1 MLPPRASNRSSD
13 VRTSPSLTVSLT
25 MTLPID
31 LSMRLTRA
39 FYEGLARPQRFAE
52 GLRLMAE
59 SLDSEL
65 AVFGLW
71 DRRGLWAAWRQAR
84 KAGDNAWQ
92 YLIDDNRLPSTEFRS
107 QIRKLPSSRWAQA
120 EPSELPISFGRL
132 NDTTLHALCRRLDVG
147 LAEALVCVYRQADA
161 MPGAGMLLAADD
173 MLTTL
178 LPGLEPLARMHQ
190 LAQGSRYLTHL
201 LSCIR
206 MPVMLVDAS
215 GRILAANPAARSLV
229 EQARKAS
236 GGKPGI
242 TLPGLSAEQFSAIV
256 RRACRPGDKGGGS
269 LMQVSTGSTQPP
281 LQVMATPVAANPSIG
296 SQQPTAL
303 ILVHGPQRVDSG
315 SHLLQQIFGLTPAE
329 ARLTRLIL
337 EGRSPGDAAIQL
349 HVSVSTIRTQLSAVL
364 KKTGAQRQSD
374 LVRRLSPLL
383 VLDSGHHL
391 H

>member
-1 MLPPRASNRSSD
+1 
-13 VRTSPSLTVSLT
+13 
-25 MTLPID
+25 MTLPLD
-31 LSMRLTRA
+31 LSMRLNRA

-71 DRRGLWAAWRQAR
+71 DRRGLWAVWRQAR
-84 KAGDNAWQ
+84 KAGDCAWQ
-92 YLIDDNRLPSTEFRS
+92 YLVEDNRLPSAEFRAH
-107 QIRKLPSSRWAQA
+107 IRKLPSSRWALA
-120 EPSELPISFGRL
+120 EPLDLPISFGRL
-132 NDTTLHALCRRLDVG
+132 TDHSLHALCRRLTVG
-147 LAEALVCVYRQADA
+147 RADA
-161 MPGAGMLLAADD
+161 LLCLYRHDASLPGPGLLMAADD
-173 MLTTL
+173 MLSAL
-178 LPGLEPLARMHQ
+178 RPGLEPLARMQQ

-215 GRILAANPAARSLV
+215 GRILAANPSARSMV
-229 EQARKAS
+229 DQARKTN
-236 GGKPGI
+236 GGKPGVAI
-242 TLPGLSAEQFSAIV
+242 PGLSADQFAAIV
-256 RRACRPGDKGGGS
+256 RRACRPGDKGGSS
-269 LMQVSTGSTQPP
+269 LMQVSPGSAQQP
-281 LQVMATPVAANPSIG
+281 LQVMATPVAANPAIG
-296 SQQPTAL
+296 SNQPTAL
-303 ILVHGPQRVDSG
+303 ILVHGSQGVESG

-349 HVSVSTIRTQLSAVL
+349 HVSVATIRTQLSAVL

-383 VLDSGHHL
+383 VLDSGQQL

>member
-1 MLPPRASNRSSD
+1 
-13 VRTSPSLTVSLT
+13 
-25 MTLPID
+25 MTLPVD
-31 LSMRLTRA
+31 LSMRLTQA

-59 SLDSEL
+59 SLDSDL

-71 DRRGLWAAWRQAR
+71 DRRGLWGAWRQAR
-84 KAGDNAWQ
+84 KAGESAWQ
-92 YLIDDNRLPSTEFRS
+92 YLIDDNRLPSIEFRS
-107 QIRKLPSSRWAQA
+107 QVRKLPASQWTLA
-120 EPSELPISFGRL
+120 EPFELPISLGRL
-132 NDTTLHALCRRLDVG
+132 SDTHWHALCRRLTVG
-147 LAEALVCVYRQADA
+147 RAEALVCVYRHDET
-161 MPGAGMLLAADD
+161 MPGAAVLLAADD
-173 MLTTL
+173 MLATL
-178 LPGLEPLARMHQ
+178 LPGLEPLAKMHQ

-215 GRILAANPAARSLV
+215 GRILASNPAARMLV
-229 EQARKAS
+229 EQARKAN
-236 GGKPGI
+236 GGKPGV
-242 TLPGLSAEQFSAIV
+242 TLPGLSAEQFASIV
-256 RRACRPGDKGGGS
+256 RRACRPGEKGGGS
-269 LMQVSTGSTQPP
+269 LMQVSPGSTQPP
-281 LQVMATPVAANPSIG
+281 LQVMATPVAANPAIG
-296 SQQPTAL
+296 SDQPTAL
-303 ILVHGPQRVDSG
+303 ILVHGPQRADSG
-315 SHLLQQIFGLTPAE
+315 NHLLQQIFGLTPAE
-329 ARLTRLIL
+329 ARLARLIL

>member
-1 MLPPRASNRSSD
+1 
-13 VRTSPSLTVSLT
+13 

-39 FYEGLARPQRFAE
+39 FYEGLAKPQRFAE

-59 SLDSEL
+59 TLDSEL

-71 DRRGLWAAWRQAR
+71 DRRGLWAVWRQAR

-92 YLIDDNRLPSTEFRS
+92 YLIEDNRLPSTEFRI
-107 QIRKLPSSRWAQA
+107 QVRKLPSSRWTQA
-120 EPSELPISFGRL
+120 DPFDLPISFGRL
-132 NDTTLHALCRRLDVG
+132 NDTRLHALCRRLAVG
-147 LAEALVCVYRQADA
+147 RAEALVCVYRQDETL
-161 MPGAGMLLAADD
+161 PGPVTLLAADD
-173 MLTTL
+173 MLATL
-178 LPGLEPLARMHQ
+178 LPGLEPLAKMHQ
-190 LAQGSRYLTHL
+190 LAQGSRYLTHQ

-215 GRILAANPAARSLV
+215 GRILAANPAARGLV
-229 EQARKAS
+229 EQARKS
-236 GGKPGI
+236 NGGKPGVS
-242 TLPGLSAEQFSAIV
+242 LPGLSAEQFSAIV
-256 RRACRPGDKGGGS
+256 RRACRPGEKGGGS
-269 LMQVSTGSTQPP
+269 LMQVKPGSTHTP
-281 LQVMATPVAANPSIG
+281 LQVMATPVAANPAIG
-296 SQQPTAL
+296 SHQPAAL
-303 ILVHGPQRVDSG
+303 ILVHGPQGVDSG

>member
-1 MLPPRASNRSSD
+1 M
-13 VRTSPSLTVSLT
+13 LTVSLT

-31 LSMRLTRA
+31 LSMHLTRA

-59 SLDSEL
+59 SLDSEV
-65 AVFGLW
+65 AVFGMW

-84 KAGDNAWQ
+84 RVGDNAWQ
-92 YLIDDNRLPSTEFRS
+92 YLIEDNRLPSTELRS
-107 QIRKLPSSRWAQA
+107 QIRKLPASHWAR
-120 EPSELPISFGRL
+120 PDTLELPLSFGRL
-132 NDTTLHALCRRLDVG
+132 TDGGLHALCRRLAVG
-147 LAEALVCVYRQADA
+147 RAEALVCLYRHDEALPVPA
-161 MPGAGMLLAADD
+161 VLLAADD
-173 MLTTL
+173 MLATL
-178 LPGLEPLARMHQ
+178 LPGLEPLAKLQQ
-190 LAQGSRYLTHL
+190 LAQSSRYLTHL

-215 GRILAANPAARSLV
+215 GRVLASNPAARALI
-229 EQARKAS
+229 EQARKNN

-256 RRACRPGDKGGGS
+256 RRACRPGDKAGGS
-269 LMQVSTGSTQPP
+269 LMQVSPGSTHPP
-281 LQVMATPVAANPSIG
+281 LQVMATPLAANPAIG
-296 SQQPTAL
+296 SDQPTAL
-303 ILVHGPQRVDSG
+303 ILVHGPQGVDSG

-337 EGRSPGDAAIQL
+337 EGRSPSDAAIQL

-383 VLDSGHHL
+383 VLDSGHRL

>member
-1 MLPPRASNRSSD
+1 MLAPRASNRCSD
-13 VRTSPSLTVSLT
+13 VRTSPSLTVSPT

-31 LSMRLTRA
+31 LSMRLTQA

-92 YLIDDNRLPSTEFRS
+92 YLIDDNRLPSTEFRT
-107 QIRKLPSSRWAQA
+107 QVRKLPSSSWTRAD
-120 EPSELPISFGRL
+120 PFDLPISFGRL
-132 NDTTLHALCRRLDVG
+132 TDTRLHALCRRLAVG
-147 LAEALVCVYRQADA
+147 RAEALLCVYRPDES
-161 MPGAGMLLAADD
+161 MPGTATLLAADD
-173 MLTTL
+173 MLATL
-178 LPGLEPLARMHQ
+178 LPGLEPLAKMHQ
-190 LAQGSRYLTHL
+190 LMQGSRYLTHL

-215 GRILAANPAARSLV
+215 GRILAANPAARGLV
-229 EQARKAS
+229 EQARKAN
-236 GGKPGI
+236 GGKPGVS
-242 TLPGLSAEQFSAIV
+242 LPGLSADQFSAIV

-269 LMQVSTGSTQPP
+269 LMQVSSGSTQPP
-281 LQVMATPVAANPSIG
+281 LQVMATPVAANPAIG
-296 SQQPTAL
+296 SHQPTAL
-303 ILVHGPQRVDSG
+303 ILVHGPHGIDSG